1 MPTSICEGGLVLEL
15 HSLLITLRTAT
26 TMIALPVGFISR
38 VELIHFSTKIHLNIR
53 PKQMSALRD

>member
-26 TMIALPVGFISR
+26 TMMALAWFISR
-38 VELIHFSTKIHLNIR
+38 AELLHFSTKIHLNIR